1 MPMTTTT
8 PPTLDSLRPR
18 LAAIGQEHVLAFA
31 DSLDAEQLDHLLG
44 QLAALD
50 LDAIPELVAA
60 YVTTKPEP
68 HLPADIQP
76 APYYPSDPTAEFRP
90 WDADHF
96 RAIGEELLRAGKVAC
111 FTVAGGQGTRLGF
124 DGPKGCYPAGAVTG
138 RSLFQFFAEAIAKT
152 GDKYGKTPPWYI
164 MTSPLNHDAT
174 VAYLT
179 AHEHFGLD
187 PEAVMLFPQGVMPS
201 FDMQTGKMLLAE
213 PHALA
218 TNPDGHGGSLRALK
232 VSGALADMQA
242 RGIEHLSYF
251 QVDNP
256 IVRVAD
262 PVFLGLHAAAP
273 DSSGEMSS
281 KMLAKVAPEEKLGMF
296 CVADGTLQIIEYSD
310 LPMDLQRERLA
321 DGRLRF
327 LAGSPAIHLLSVA
340 FLDKLNSDPKFALPY
355 HRAEKKVACVDPATF
370 PQHSEPG
377 TSVSGSAAAP
387 ETPNPPNTPTTPNAV
402 KLERFVFD
410 AMPLAARS
418 IVYEARR
425 EDEFA
430 PIKNAEGTDSPQT
443 SRDIQTRRAAGWLED
458 AGVAVPRSTDGEPDC
473 TIELSPRTAIG
484 PGDVDGSAVPAIA
497 RGGLVVV

>member
-1 MPMTTTT
+1 MPALTSTPPT

-18 LAAIGQEHVLAFA
+18 LAAIGQDHVLTFA
-31 DSLDAEQLDHLLG
+31 DSLDPGKLDHLLG

-76 APYYPSDPTAEFRP
+76 APYYPSDPAAEFRP

-96 RAIGEELLRAGKVAC
+96 RTVGEGLLRAGKVGC

-152 GDKYGKTPPWYI
+152 GQKYGKTPPWYI

-174 VAYLT
+174 VAYL
-179 AHEHFGLD
+179 AEHNHFGLD

-310 LPMDLQRERLA
+310 LPMERQRERLA

-355 HRAEKKVACVDPATF
+355 HRAEKKVACVDP
-370 PQHSEPG
+370 
-377 TSVSGSAAAP
+377 
-387 ETPNPPNTPTTPNAV
+387 ETGKRLVPDAPNAV

-443 SRDIQTRRAAGWLED
+443 SRDIQTRRAARWLE
-458 AGVAVPRSTDGEPDC
+458 AGGVSVPRTTDGEPDC
-473 TIELSPRTAIG
+473 TIELSPRTAVG
-484 PGDVDGSAVPAIA
+484 PEDVDASNVPTIVAGCRVAV
-497 RGGLVVV
+497 

>member
-1 MPMTTTT
+1 MPATTF
-8 PPTLDSLRPR
+8 TLETMRSR
-18 LAAIGQEHVLAFA
+18 LAAIGQEQVLAFA
-31 DSLDAEQLDHLLG
+31 DSLDAEKLDHLLG

-76 APYYPSDPTAEFRP
+76 APYYPSNPTAEFRP

-96 RAIGEELLRAGKVAC
+96 RAVGEGLLRAGKVAC

-138 RSLFQFFAEAIAKT
+138 RPLFQFFAEAIAKT
-152 GDKYGKTPPWYI
+152 GEKYGKTPPWYI

-174 VAYLT
+174 VAYL
-179 AHEHFGLD
+179 AKHDHFGLD

-242 RGIEHLSYF
+242 RSIEYLSYF

-355 HRAEKKVACVDPATF
+355 HRAEKKVACVDPATG
-370 PQHSEPG
+370 ERIVPG
-377 TSVSGSAAAP
+377 V
-387 ETPNPPNTPTTPNAV
+387 PNAV

-418 IVYEARR
+418 IVYEANRT
-425 EDEFA
+425 DEFA

-443 SRDIQTRRAAGWLED
+443 SRDIQTRRAAGWLEA
-458 AGVAVPRSTDGEPDC
+458 AGVAVPRGGDGEPDC
-473 TIELSPRTAIG
+473 TIELSPRTAVDSRDIDGATVG
-484 PGDVDGSAVPAIA
+484 PIA
-497 RGGLVVV
+497 PKAEVVV